1 MEKKFSPKRLW
12 LTIAQQIELLIILFF
27 IILNIFDLLEFL
39 SPTFDYVDKLSGII
53 AIAYL
58 IYLASPTK
66 IILGTQQKKIDFALI
81 MSFILLM
88 FNKITTAATGTYE
101 LLKENA
107 QSIIEISKTTAEAQL
122 EFTLQVQ
129 NVQQLTSAD
138 FTLSFFQQI
147 METLSFSHHNVY
159 FAVTDGINT
168 LLLAASTPSF
178 SVTNISNYLDGSLFY
193 VMKFLT
199 ENQIVV
205 EKLAFMLGGVALI
218 ILAIYCAYT
227 IKIKPSSFL
236 HVLHGDT
243 KRFHRKPLRA
253 VAIFLSFSFFFLFI
267 FQLMVEWLGVVIDAP
282 IAFLGILITFLLM
295 IRFRHL
301 FGPRHVI
308 TEIGETGEALY
319 EEFISL
325 FHTPYGVALGFAGIL
340 ILHMI
345 TDFGIY
351 ILSYTFFQ
359 HEMLYFD
366 QGPVFFAAHHTP
378 LFSIVDLFVENKT
391 SLLFQDLAVAASPLT
406 VMATFWIYL
415 FNVIAIFFLF
425 FAPVYM
431 WWVMFKKKKAHEKE
445 WILVFSAVAIAI
457 YMLLP
462 LFHLGRVDVY
472 GIVGTDMTTTS
483 IRETKAPFPAFTAI
497 IISIIIGGAVF
508 VLSLKKWLRRDLIY
522 LSFALA
528 SLFFGIYI
536 YYYFIDIAA
545 YYGEVIAYQFMDQ
558 NYFLLFYILVFGLM
572 SVLFYPI
579 AFFLFL
585 YECKKHYLLA
595 KNE

>member
-1 MEKKFSPKRLW
+1 MKKLW
-12 LTIAQQIELLIILFF
+12 AAIAQHIELFIILFF
-27 IILNIFDLLEFL
+27 VILNIFDLLEYL

-66 IILGTQQKKIDFALI
+66 IILGTQKKGIDLALI
-81 MSFILLM
+81 SSFILLM

-107 QSIIEISKTTAEAQL
+107 QSIIEISKTTAEAQP
-122 EFTLQVQ
+122 EFTLHVQ
-129 NVQQLTSAD
+129 NIQELTSAD

-147 METLSFSHHNVY
+147 METLSFTHHKVY

-168 LLLAASTPSF
+168 RILAASTPSL
-178 SVTNISNYLDGSLFY
+178 SVTNISNYLDGSIFY
-193 VMKFLT
+193 LMKFLT
-199 ENQIVV
+199 ENQILL
-205 EKLAFMLGGVALI
+205 EKGAFIIGGIALI

-227 IKIKPSSFL
+227 TKIKPSSFL

-243 KRFHRKPLRA
+243 KIFHRKPSRA
-253 VAIFLSFSFFFLFI
+253 VAIFLSFCFFFLFI

-301 FGPRHVI
+301 FGPGHII
-308 TEIGETGEALY
+308 TEVGETGEALY

-351 ILSYTFFQ
+351 ILSYIFFQ

-391 SLLFQDLAVAASPLT
+391 SLLFQDLAAAASPLT
-406 VMATFWIYL
+406 IITTFWIYL
-415 FNVIAIFFLF
+415 FNIIAIVFLF
-425 FAPVYM
+425 FAPAYM
-431 WWVMFKKKKAHEKE
+431 WWVMFKRKKAHEKE
-445 WILVFSAVAIAI
+445 WILVVCAVAIGI
-457 YMLLP
+457 YLLFP
-462 LFHLGRVDVY
+462 LFHLGRIDVS
-472 GIVGTDMTTTS
+472 GIVGADITTAS
-483 IRETKAPFPAFTAI
+483 ISETKALFPAFTAVI
-497 IISIIIGGAVF
+497 ASIVIGGAVLM
-508 VLSLKKWLRRDLIY
+508 LSFKKWIRRDLIY

-528 SLFFGIYI
+528 CLFFGLYI

-545 YYGEVIAYQFMDQ
+545 YYVEVIAYQFMEQ
-558 NYFLLFYILVFGLM
+558 NYFLLFYILVFALF
-572 SVLFYPI
+572 SVLFYPV